1 MSTNEETKK
10 NMDQGNDYEVD
21 TLTND
26 RLIADH
32 EYDGIRELDNDLP
45 PWWKW
50 LFYITIAF
58 AIIYLV
64 RLWVFNADDLYQD
77 REFEMEMAEAA
88 STLPAQPA
96 AEEFEIKLLTDPA
109 AIERG
114 KVTYN
119 QICHVCHLMDGGG
132 LVGPNFTDDYWI
144 HGNTVEDWFN
154 IVTTGVLEKGMIS
167 YKDQLSPTQRLE
179 VISYIATLHGT
190 SPATPKAPEGEEME
204 WLY

>member
-1 MSTNEETKK
+1 MSTNDETKK
-10 NMDQGNDYEVD
+10 NTGQESGYEID

-32 EYDGIRELDNDLP
+32 EYDGIQELDNDLP

-64 RLWVFNADDLYQD
+64 RLWVFDADDLYQE
-77 REFEMEMAEAA
+77 REFQQEMADAA
-88 STLPAQPA
+88 STMPVQPA
-96 AEEFEIKLLTDPA
+96 AEDFKIELLTDPA
-109 AIERG
+109 GIARG
-114 KVTYN
+114 KEHYDK
-119 QICHVCHLMDGGG
+119 ICQVCHLLDGGG
-132 LVGPNFTDDYWI
+132 LVGPNFTDNYWI
-144 HGNTVEDWFN
+144 HGNTIEEWFSV
-154 IVTTGVLEKGMIS
+154 VTNGVLEKGMIA

-179 VISYIATLHGT
+179 VLSYIATLHGT
-190 SPATPKAPEGEEME
+190 TPANPKAPEGQEME